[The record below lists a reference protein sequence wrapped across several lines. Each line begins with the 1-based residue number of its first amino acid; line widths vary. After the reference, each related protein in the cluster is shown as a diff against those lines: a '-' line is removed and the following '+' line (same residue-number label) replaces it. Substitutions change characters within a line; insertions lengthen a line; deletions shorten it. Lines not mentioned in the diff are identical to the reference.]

1 MRIEKLKLL
10 ATLIISVVLFA
21 VASAATAATP
31 ASIAGRLLVGDGE
44 TGKMSIIDLKKG
56 AVQQDAFDMG
66 SRAGRIYA
74 TKSGRFAIAVSSDAN
89 TVHVFDGGIYR
100 ERHGDHFDQVT
111 GPVKQIDVDL
121 TGDRPV
127 HLYVSGKWSAI
138 FYDGSGDVVLL
149 NETELK
155 KKGADYKPP
164 KLNAGPHHGGAVP
177 LAHDLFAVTVPHP
190 DFAANPKDYRL
201 PIGANIVD
209 LSGKVLFRQEGCKDL
224 HGDAGNG
231 HVAAFACRGGV
242 LTVEA
247 DHGKYKGRFIPFPE
261 GVSKDLRLTAI
272 WGYPGLDHFFPIGS
286 DVGLYAANAKK
297 GVMKQ
302 LVPASDALKPV
313 NAAVS
318 HDGKALLVVMSDG
331 ELRKYDTRKLDLLAS
346 ARDFLATPVE
356 AGFWA
361 RPHVTTIPGAV
372 FITDSVG
379 GKVLQLD
386 DKNLKVVKSW
396 EIAGNP
402 TKVAFVGIS
411 GKAKGR

>member
-1 MRIEKLKLL
+1 MTTEKLKLL
-10 ATLIISVVLFA
+10 ATLTISLVLFA
-21 VASAATAATP
+21 GASAATAANP
-31 ASIAGRLLVGDGE
+31 ASVAGRLLVGDGE

-111 GPVKQIDVDL
+111 GPVKRIDVDL

-149 NETELK
+149 NESELK

-177 LAHDLFAVTVPHP
+177 LAHDLFAVTIPHP

-201 PIGANIVD
+201 PIGAEIVD
-209 LSGKVLFRQEGCKDL
+209 LSGKVLHRQEGCKDL

-242 LTVEA
+242 ITVEA

-261 GVSKDLRLTAI
+261 GVSKDIRLTAI
-272 WGYPGLDHFFPIGS
+272 WGYSGLDHFFPIGS
-286 DVGLYAANAKK
+286 EAGLYAVDAKK

-302 LVPASDALKPV
+302 LIPASEALKPINV
-313 NAAVS
+313 AMS
-318 HDGKALLVVMSDG
+318 HDGKSLLVVMSDG
-331 ELRKYDTRKLDLLAS
+331 ELRKYDARKLDLLAS

-356 AGFWA
+356 TGFWA

-386 DKNLKVVKSW
+386 DKDLKVVKSW
-396 EIAGNP
+396 KIAGNP

-411 GKAKGR
+411 GKTESR

>member
-10 ATLIISVVLFA
+10 ATLTISVVLFA
-21 VASAATAATP
+21 LASAATAATP

-89 TVHVFDGGIYR
+89 TVHVFDGGIYLKS
-100 ERHGDHFDQVT
+100 HGDHFDQVV
-111 GPVKQIDVDL
+111 GPVKRMDL
-121 TGDRPV
+121 DLAGDRPV
-127 HLYVSGKWSAI
+127 HLYVSGEWAAI
-138 FYDGSGDVVLL
+138 FYDGSGDVVFL
-149 NETELK
+149 NESELI
-155 KKGADYKPP
+155 KKGANYKPP
-164 KLNAGPHHGGAVP
+164 KLNAGPQHGGAVA
-177 LAHDLFAVTVPHP
+177 LAHDLFAVTIQHP
-190 DFAANPKDYRL
+190 DFATNPKDYRL
-201 PIGANIVD
+201 PIGAKIVD
-209 LSGKVLFRQEGCKDL
+209 LSGKELHRQEGCKDL

-242 LTVEA
+242 ITLEA

-261 GVSKDLRLTAI
+261 GVSKDIRLTSI
-272 WGYPGLDHFFPIGS
+272 WGYSGLDHFFPLGS
-286 DVGLYAANAKK
+286 EAGLYAVDAKK

-302 LVPASDALKPV
+302 LIPASEALKPINV
-313 NAAVS
+313 AMS
-318 HDGKALLVVMSDG
+318 HDGKSLLVVMSDG
-331 ELRKYDTRKLDLLAS
+331 ELRKYDARKLNLLAS
-346 ARDFLATPVE
+346 ARGFLTTPVE
-356 AGFWA
+356 TGFWA

-379 GKVLQLD
+379 GKVLRLD
-386 DKNLKVVKSW
+386 DQDLDVVESW
-396 EIAGNP
+396 KIDGNP

-411 GKAKGR
+411 GKTEGR